1 MEHNNTY
8 TDYKV
13 RIYADGTKYWYL
25 NDLLHREDGP
35 AVEYASGRKAWYLNG
50 ELTREDGPA
59 VECSDGYREWW
70 LNGERYT
77 EDEHAQAT
85 QRVEELTLE
94 QVCEH
99 LGKTIKIIK

>member
-1 MEHNNTY
+1 MEHNKTY

-13 RIYADGTKYWYL
+13 HIYADGEKYWYL

-35 AVEYASGRKAWYLNG
+35 AVECANGDKYWY
-50 ELTREDGPA
+50 
-59 VECSDGYREWW
+59 

-77 EDEHAQAT
+77 EEKHAQAT

-94 QVCEH
+94 QVCLE
-99 LGKTIKIIK
+99 LGREIKIIK